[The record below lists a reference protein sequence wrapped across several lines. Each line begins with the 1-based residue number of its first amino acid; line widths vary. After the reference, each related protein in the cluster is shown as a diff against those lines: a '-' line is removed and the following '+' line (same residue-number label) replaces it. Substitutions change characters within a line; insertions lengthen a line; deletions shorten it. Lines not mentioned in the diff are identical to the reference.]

1 MIEAVNLSKR
11 YGRFSVLD
19 RLQLHIG
26 DNEFV
31 GLMGRNGTGKTTLLK
46 ILSLLIKP
54 SGGELKFDGKSS
66 KNYPETVL
74 NQIGLVSHQVFLYGD
89 LSARENLNFFARMY
103 DVPDAGARINDL
115 LKRVGLE
122 HRANDPARKFS
133 RGMQQRL
140 SIARALIHSPKLL
153 LLDEPYTGLDTGSSA
168 LLDEMIQEFHHA
180 GNTVILVSHD
190 IEQALKMTKRL
201 LVLNKGAI
209 AWDCQLKADQL
220 DDARLRLIEF
230 LN

>member
-19 RLQLHIG
+19 GIQLHIG

-31 GLMGRNGTGKTTLLK
+31 GLMGRNGTGKTTFLK
-46 ILSLLIKP
+46 ILSLLIRP

-66 KNYPETVL
+66 KTQLEAIL
-74 NQIGLVSHQVFLYGD
+74 SKIGLVSHQVFLYGD
-89 LSARENLNFFARMY
+89 LSARENLIFFAHMY
-103 DVPDAGARINDL
+103 GVQDIRTKIDHL

-122 HRANDPARKFS
+122 HRSNDPARKFS

-140 SIARALIHSPKLL
+140 SIARALIHNPKIL
-153 LLDEPYTGLDTGSSA
+153 LLDEPYTGLDTGSST
-168 LLDEMIQEFHHA
+168 LLDDMIQEFYQN

-190 IEQALKMTKRL
+190 IEQTLKMAKRL
-201 LVLNKGAI
+201 LVLNRGSV
-209 AWDCQLKADQL
+209 AWDSELRPQDL
-220 DDARLRLIEF
+220 DAARLRLKEF